1 MMPFRLHELSHDEFQ
16 EVVVLLC
23 RELLGPTVTSFS
35 EGKDGGKDAQ
45 FEGFSPTFQ
54 ALGDKPGRFI
64 IQAKHTSN
72 PAATCSG
79 SAFRREVAHE
89 IPKIQKLAAA
99 GRLTHYVLM
108 TNRRKSG
115 GAHDAIVD
123 QVRAATGVQNVWL
136 WAVDD
141 LEREL
146 RCRPT
151 VVKVSGLQKLRS
163 PIQFAPDD
171 MRDVIL
177 ALHGQRSALK
187 STFDSQHDFLDYP
200 GLAEKNR
207 INGLTA
213 EYNDYLL
220 EDSGPHFHEI
230 RRFLENARNESLAE
244 QYHAVADDLKGQ
256 LITHRDRFENFDTV
270 LEHIFQLVH
279 ERSPEVQPA
288 ARRRLAKVLVHYMYV
303 NCDIGKK
310 KS

>member
-1 MMPFRLHELSHDEFQ
+1 MTPFRLHELDHDEFQ
-16 EVVVLLC
+16 EMVVLLC

-45 FEGFSPTFQ
+45 FEGFAAMFQ
-54 ALGDKPGRFI
+54 APGDKPGRFV
-64 IQAKHTSN
+64 IQAKHTGN
-72 PAATCSG
+72 PSATCSDA
-79 SAFRREVAHE
+79 AFRRDVDGE
-89 IPKIQKLAAA
+89 IPKIKKLAAA
-99 GRLTHYVLM
+99 GLLTHYILM

-115 GAHDAIVD
+115 GAHDAIVGHI
-123 QVRAATGVQNVWL
+123 RAETGVQNVWL

-146 RCRPT
+146 RHRPS

-163 PIQFAPDD
+163 PILFAPDD

-177 ALHGQRSALK
+177 AFHRQRSALK
-187 STFDSQHDFLDYP
+187 SAFDSQHDFLDYP
-200 GLAEKNR
+200 GLPEKNR

-213 EYNDYLL
+213 EYNEYLL
-220 EDSGPHFHEI
+220 EDSGPHFPEV
-230 RRFLENARNESLAE
+230 RRFLENARNASLAE

-256 LITHRDRFENFDTV
+256 LITHRDRFESFDAV
-270 LEHIFQLVH
+270 LEHVYQLVH

-288 ARRRLAKVLVHYMYV
+288 GRRRLAKVLIHYMYV

-310 KS
+310 KP